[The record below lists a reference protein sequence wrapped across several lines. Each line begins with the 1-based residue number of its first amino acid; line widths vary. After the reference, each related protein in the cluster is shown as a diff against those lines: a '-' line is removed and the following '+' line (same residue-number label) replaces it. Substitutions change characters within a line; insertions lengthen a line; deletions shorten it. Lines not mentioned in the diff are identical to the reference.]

1 MLVSG
6 AGRRCVHHLMSG
18 ALVELLTRSER
29 EETAAI
35 CRSKAQYCREIAKR
49 IVHADQRENM
59 EETARMWD
67 GLADSVDARTDD
79 AAESLAV

>member
-1 MLVSG
+1 MEARSHHIVV
-6 AGRRCVHHLMSG
+6 GRGPRCVHHLMSG

-49 IVHADQRENM
+49 IAPADQRENM

-67 GLADSVDARTDD
+67 GLADLIETEA
-79 AAESLAV
+79 